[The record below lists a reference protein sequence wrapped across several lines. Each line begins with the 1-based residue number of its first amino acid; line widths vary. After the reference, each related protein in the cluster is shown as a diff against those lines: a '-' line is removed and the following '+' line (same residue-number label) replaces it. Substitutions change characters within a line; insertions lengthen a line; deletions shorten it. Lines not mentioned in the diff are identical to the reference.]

1 MSRDTKINRESRF
14 LTKIFSRPNLANL
27 GLAVLSVLLLT
38 VIFPP
43 VEMEYLAFVALAPWL
58 VMVLRTTNREQW
70 VISYLAGAGYYLANV
85 WWLTP
90 ITIPGYISMALY
102 MALFWPAAGFLI
114 QRLHRRWSIPLVLA
128 APLVWTSL
136 EFVRS
141 LGPLGF
147 SWFFLGHAMARHPV
161 LIQIADFSGAYGV
174 SFVLAMI
181 NGALA
186 EGIFGIKRRE
196 PRPRVSG
203 FGQILAALVVL
214 ACMVGYGH
222 WRLNQQTR
230 RPGPVLTVVQ
240 EDFPMFVDKDPADIN
255 DVFKAFLSMSV
266 EAAQDRPD
274 LIIWPET
281 CIGVPVNQEFLEAK
295 ITDKDEAAEQRYA
308 RQVAECLGQ
317 HAKLLNSYLIVGSLS
332 RQINPPKHYPAA
344 DKFNSAVI
352 FDRQGKYQDRYDKIR
367 LVLFGEVVPFRY
379 TIPRLYWFLNENMT
393 PYGKGGFEYSLTAGK
408 ETDLK
413 RFTLVTPT
421 DKFRYAIAICYED
434 TMTDLIRNFVRPVD
448 GKKQIDFLVNI
459 SNDGWFGHSC
469 ELLQH
474 FYISVFRAVENR
486 VTVARSVNTGI
497 SGFIGPDG
505 KIEGMITDGSRIYG
519 PGMRGV
525 LTRQISIDSRATIFS
540 RIGTW
545 PMVGLTGL
553 VLIFGI
559 GLPFFLKPREMQK

>member
-1 MSRDTKINRESRF
+1 MSREKKEGQKIRF
-14 LTKIFSRPNLANL
+14 LEKVFSGPNLANL
-27 GLAVLSVLLLT
+27 GLAGLSVILLT
-38 VIFPP
+38 AVFPP
-43 VEMEYLAFVALAPWL
+43 VEMEYLAFVALVPWL
-58 VMVLRTTNREQW
+58 VMVLRTTNRGQW
-70 VISYLAGAGYYLANV
+70 IISYLAGLTYYLANV

-90 ITIPGYISMALY
+90 ITIPGYISMYIY
-102 MALFWPAAGFLI
+102 MALFWPVGGFLI
-114 QRLHRRWSIPLVLA
+114 QRLHRRWSVPLVLA
-128 APLVWTSL
+128 APAVWTSL

-161 LIQIADFSGAYGV
+161 LVQVADFSGAYGV
-174 SFVLAMI
+174 SFVLAMV

-186 EGIFGIKRRE
+186 EGFWRIKRRE
-196 PRPRVSG
+196 PRPGMSA
-203 FGQILAALVVL
+203 FGRILTAVIVL
-214 ACMVGYGH
+214 AGTVGYGY
-222 WRLNQQTR
+222 WRLSQVTR
-230 RPGPVLTVVQ
+230 QPGPVLTVVQ

-266 EAAQDRPD
+266 EADPDHPD
-274 LIIWPET
+274 LLIWPET
-281 CIGVPVNQEFLEAK
+281 CIGVPVNPEFLLAK
-295 ITDKDEAAEQRYA
+295 INNKDEAAEQRYA
-308 RQVAECLGQ
+308 RQVAGCLGQ

-332 RQINPPKHYPAA
+332 RQVNPPRHYPAA

-352 FDRQGKYQDRYDKIR
+352 FDRQGKYLDRYDKIR

-393 PYGKGGFEYSLTAGK
+393 PYGKGGFEYSLTPGK

-413 RFTLVTPT
+413 RFTLATPAGN
-421 DKFRYAIAICYED
+421 FRYAIAICYED
-434 TMTDLIRNFVRPVD
+434 TMSDLIRNFVRPRD

-486 VTVARSVNTGI
+486 ITVARSVNTGI

-505 KIEGMITDGSRIYG
+505 KIEGMVTDGSRIYG
-519 PGMRGV
+519 PGIRGV
-525 LTRQISIDSRATIFS
+525 LTRRIDIDSRVTIFS
-540 RIGTW
+540 RIGAW
-545 PMVGLTGL
+545 PVAGLTGL
-553 VLIFGI
+553 VLIVGVV
-559 GLPFFLKPREMQK
+559 LPYFVKPRETQK